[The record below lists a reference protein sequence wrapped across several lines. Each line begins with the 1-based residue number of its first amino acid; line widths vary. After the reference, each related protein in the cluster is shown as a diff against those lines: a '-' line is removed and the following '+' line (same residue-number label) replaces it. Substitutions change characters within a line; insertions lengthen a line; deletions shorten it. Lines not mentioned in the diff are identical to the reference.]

1 MIVKNFLSS
10 FDSQYARAARDAGE
24 PRSGRGELLDRARI
38 AGEHTCYGY
47 FQGFAVYLM
56 TRSTEKEI

>member
-1 MIVKNFLSS
+1 MSVKKFLSS
-10 FDSQYARAARDAGE
+10 FDIQNALAPRDAEG
-24 PRSGRGELLDRARI
+24 PRSERGELLDRARI

>member
-1 MIVKNFLSS
+1 MSVKNFLSS
-10 FDSQYARAARDAGE
+10 FDYQYAQAPRDVGG
-24 PRSGRGELLDRARI
+24 PRSERGELLDRVRI

-56 TRSTEKEI
+56 TRSTEKTI